1 MTMDGFLLFVLFAAV
16 LLLAAYL
23 LWRYWADLTVATPE
37 EERFEERIAALN
49 ERQAHRYSDEEL
61 AAPVT
66 EEDAWRTMVER
77 GRRAARRERLTGD
90 LMRRRARKRLA
101 DQAPRLL
108 PERRITTSSTDE
120 E

>member
-1 MTMDGFLLFVLFAAV
+1 MDGFFLFVLFAAL

-23 LWRYWADLTVATPE
+23 LWRYWADLTAATPE

-77 GRRAARRERLTGD
+77 GRRATRRERATGD
-90 LMRRRARKRLA
+90 LMRRRARKSLPE
-101 DQAPRLL
+101 QTPRLL
-108 PERRITTSSTDE
+108 PARRVTASPPDE

>member
-1 MTMDGFLLFVLFAAV
+1 MDGFLLFILFAAV

-23 LWRYWADLTVATPE
+23 LWRYWAALTVATPE

-61 AAPVT
+61 TAPVT

-77 GRRAARRERLTGD
+77 GRRATRRERATGD
-90 LMRRRARKRLA
+90 LMHRRARRSLA
-101 DQAPRLL
+101 EQPPRLL
-108 PERRITTSSTDE
+108 TGRRVTTSPSDE

>member
-1 MTMDGFLLFVLFAAV
+1 MDGLLLFVVFAAL

-23 LWRYWADLTVATPE
+23 LWRYWAALTTVTPE

-66 EEDAWRTMVER
+66 EEDAWRVMVER
-77 GRRAARRERLTGD
+77 GRRAIRRERSTGD
-90 LMRRRARKRLA
+90 LMRRRARRLT
-101 DQAPRLL
+101 DGSSRLL
-108 PERRITTSSTDE
+108 PDRRLPRNPDHE
-120 E
+120 

>member
-1 MTMDGFLLFVLFAAV
+1 MFVLFAAV
-16 LLLAAYL
+16 LLFAAYL
-23 LWRYWADLTVATPE
+23 LWRYWAALTATTPE

-66 EEDAWRTMVER
+66 EEDAWRAMVER
-77 GRRAARRERLTGD
+77 GRRATRRERATSD
-90 LMRRRARKRLA
+90 LMRRRARKRLPE
-101 DQAPRLL
+101 QTPRLL
-108 PERRITTSSTDE
+108 PGRRVTTLPPDE

>member
-1 MTMDGFLLFVLFAAV
+1 MDGFLLFVLFAAI

-23 LWRYWADLTVATPE
+23 LWRYWAALTVATPG

-61 AAPVT
+61 TALAT

-77 GRRAARRERLTGD
+77 GRRATRRERSTGD
-90 LMRRRARKRLA
+90 VMRRRARRSLPE
-101 DQAPRLL
+101 QTPRLL
-108 PERRITTSSTDE
+108 PGRRVTTPPPDE
-120 E
+120 Q